1 MKNNNEKTETMYD
14 VVYEEHTKCYF
25 QVQATSPEEATEIC
39 ENEIREG
46 RNPDFDLSRPHE
58 TIVAGIT
65 SVLPFG
71 TKPECIYTHDEA
83 GRIMDMFESILE
95 KYGICVPSPE
105 DDERDTD
112 NDTGMYGSTY
122 ADLFD
127 QVEAKLLEI
136 LNRNTNGEKVVPYEY
151 SGKY

>member
-1 MKNNNEKTETMYD
+1 MENNNEKSKTMFD
-14 VVYEEHTKCYF
+14 VVYEEHTKCHF
-25 QVQATSPEEATEIC
+25 QVEAASAEEATEIC
-39 ENEIREG
+39 EYEIREG

-65 SVLPFG
+65 SVVPFG
-71 TKPECIYTHDEA
+71 TKPESIYTHDEA
-83 GRIMDMFESILE
+83 GRIVDMFESVLE

-105 DDERDTD
+105 DDERDPDD
-112 NDTGMYGSTY
+112 NLGLYGSTY

-127 QVEAKLLEI
+127 QIEEKLLEI
-136 LNRNTNGEKVVPYEY
+136 LNRHTDGEKVIPHEY